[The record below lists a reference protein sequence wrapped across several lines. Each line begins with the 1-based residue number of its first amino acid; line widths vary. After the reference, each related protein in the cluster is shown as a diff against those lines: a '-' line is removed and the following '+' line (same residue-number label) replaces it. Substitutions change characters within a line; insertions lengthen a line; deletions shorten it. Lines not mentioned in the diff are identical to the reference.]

1 MDFVK
6 DFTID
11 KEEQSQ
17 VKITGEV
24 PFAVLAEHRSA
35 AIKALG
41 KNVKIDGFREGK
53 VPENLLVER
62 IGEMA
67 ILTEMAERALAA
79 AYPEALKEHN
89 IDAIGHPQIQITKIA
104 PDNPLGF
111 TATVAVVP
119 AITLPDYKA
128 LAKTTNESKDSAEV
142 TDEDVEKQIE
152 EILKQKVAYERLQA
166 NAAKQAEKTEEATG
180 ATDLPTPESEAAK
193 AEEEAFDP
201 ENIEVPELT
210 DEVVKTLGQPGQFE
224 TVDDFKSKIREHL
237 TIQKTQEVEA
247 AHRAKITDAIIA
259 GSEMELPQILIDS
272 EIGQMFAQMEED
284 LKRANLNMDDYL
296 GHIKKTREELAT
308 EWKPA
313 AEKRAQ
319 LQLILNEIAK
329 VEQVE
334 PDKEALDAQVKQM
347 LEQYKDADEM
357 RVRIYVASVMTNE
370 AVMKM
375 LEEQK

>member
-6 DFTID
+6 DFTIEA
-11 KEEQSQ
+11 EEKSQ

-24 PFAVLAEHRSA
+24 PFAVLEEHRSA

-53 VPENLLVER
+53 VPEAMLVEK
-62 IGEMA
+62 IGAMA
-67 ILTEMAERALAA
+67 ILTEMSERALAK
-79 AYPEALKEHN
+79 AYPEALKYHK

-119 AITLPDYKA
+119 EITLPDYKT
-128 LAKTTNESKDSAEV
+128 LAKTTNEAKDSAEV
-142 TDEDVEKQIE
+142 TDADVEKQIE

-166 NAAKQAEKTEEATG
+166 NAAKQAEKSTEATD

-193 AEEEAFDP
+193 KEEEAFDP

-224 TVDDFKSKIREHL
+224 TVDDFKAKIREHL
-237 TIQKTQEVEA
+237 EIQKSQEAAA

-259 GSEMELPQILIDS
+259 GTEMELPQILIDS
-272 EIGQMFAQMEED
+272 ELGQMFSQMEED
-284 LKRANLNMDDYL
+284 LKRANMKMDEYL
-296 GHIKKTREELAT
+296 AHIKKSQDDLIKDWT
-308 EWKPA
+308 PA

-319 LQLILNEIAK
+319 LQLVLNEIAK
-329 VEQVE
+329 AENIE
-334 PDKEALDAQVKQM
+334 PDNEALDEQVKQL

-357 RVRIYVASVMTNE
+357 RVRVYVASVMTNE

-375 LEEQK
+375 LENQ